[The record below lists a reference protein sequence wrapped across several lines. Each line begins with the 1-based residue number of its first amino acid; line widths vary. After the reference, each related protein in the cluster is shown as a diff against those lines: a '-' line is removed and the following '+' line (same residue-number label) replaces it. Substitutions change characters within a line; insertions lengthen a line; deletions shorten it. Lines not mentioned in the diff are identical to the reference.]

1 MDTVISE
8 ISDRS
13 ARTGFGFLPTEQLR
27 RYAGNHP
34 VVLAQHKADASH
46 FIVQEVHRYGMLTAT
61 TRSDFTPERLD
72 AFTGR
77 FVAFT
82 LVKCRLTSSAAARK
96 LANDLKI
103 PAQWITMAG
112 NKDRT
117 ARTAQMVVIANASV
131 NIDDV
136 RRHATPDERNLREHG
151 YFIKDVRRHDRAL
164 RKGFLEG
171 NNFTLQVGLPGMK
184 KDAIDE
190 YLPPRLRDITYVQ
203 DGTETV
209 VMPNFFG
216 RQRLGR
222 RQNLLG
228 VGLDFIT
235 MGSEAG
241 VKRFCCELVEEN
253 DHPLANDLRRK
264 LAVIWAQAEE
274 AAAAKGQTVAEQS
287 FDFIEM
293 QRVLEEPEPGYNHR
307 YRRRPSYE
315 PANMFIEHKL
325 ISKII
330 ETRSIERAFLEM
342 RDDVS
347 LWVGAYQGYWFNQA
361 LARVLDGL
369 IPIEA
374 LEADRRTGE
383 PVIPLYFAGDE
394 NSVKWYERWLPEA
407 IPSKIDPVVRKYFL
421 TNTDGSSGPR
431 RPSHVRVGNRDVTDR
446 DESINLTFTLRRGSY
461 ATTFLSLLFNL
472 DGKDWEVLDK

>member
-1 MDTVISE
+1 METVISE
-8 ISDRS
+8 K
-13 ARTGFGFLPTEQLR
+13 ALRTGFGFIPMESLR
-27 RYAGNHP
+27 RFAGNFP
-34 VVLAQHKADASH
+34 VVPAQHKLDSSH
-46 FIVQEVHRYGMLTAT
+46 FIVEELQREGLLTAT
-61 TRSDFTPERLD
+61 PKSDFTEEQLNATRGGLVAFSLVKERL
-72 AFTGR
+72 T
-77 FVAFT
+77 T
-82 LVKCRLTSSAAARK
+82 SAAV
-96 LANDLKI
+96 DLVAAELGI
-103 PAQWITMAG
+103 NPRDITVAA

-117 ARTAQMVVIANASV
+117 ARSCQKAVIV
-131 NIDDV
+131 NRGIGFDHV
-136 RRHATPDERNLREHG
+136 LRHSTPDDRLLRERG
-151 YFIKDVRRHDRAL
+151 WYIKDVRRHDRPL

-171 NNFTLQVGLPGMK
+171 NAFTLRISIPGMNK
-184 KDAIDE
+184 SEIEE
-190 YLPPRLRDITYVQ
+190 YLRVRLDALSGREGFAD
-203 DGTETV
+203 DV
-209 VMPNFFG
+209 VTMPNFYG

-228 VGLDFIT
+228 VGYEFIT
-235 MGSEAG
+235 KGPEAG

-274 AAAAKGQTVAEQS
+274 TAAAKGQTVAEQS

-431 RPSHVRVGNRDVTDR
+431 RPSHVRVGNLDVTAR

>member
-1 MDTVISE
+1 MDTVIS
-8 ISDRS
+8 DKA

-27 RYAGNHP
+27 RYAGDHS
-34 VVLAQHKADASH
+34 VVPAFHKADASH
-46 FIVQEVHRYGMLTAT
+46 FIVQEFHRYGMLTAT
-61 TRSDFTPERLD
+61 TRPDFTPEQMEK
-72 AFTGR
+72 FTGR
-77 FVAFT
+77 YVAFT

-96 LANDLKI
+96 VANDLKI
-103 PAQWITMAG
+103 PANKITMAG

-117 ARTAQMVVIANASV
+117 ARTAQMVVISDPTV
-131 NIDDV
+131 DIDAV
-136 RRHATPDERNLREHG
+136 RRHATPDERMLREHG
-151 YFIKDVRRHDRAL
+151 YFIKDVRRHDRVL

-171 NNFTLQVGLPGMK
+171 NSFTLQVGLPGMK
-184 KDAIDE
+184 KAAIDE
-190 YLPPRLRDITYVQ
+190 YLSPRLKSITYVQ
-203 DGTETV
+203 NDQETV

-253 DHPLANDLRRK
+253 DHPLANELRRK
-264 LAVIWAQAEE
+264 LSALWAQAEE
-274 AAAAKGQTVAEQS
+274 TARAKGQSVAEQS
-287 FDFIEM
+287 WDFIEM
-293 QRVLEEPEPGYNHR
+293 QRILEEPQPS
-307 YRRRPSYE
+307 YRGNRSFRRPAYE

-330 ETRSIERAFLEM
+330 ETRNIEKAFLEM

-347 LWVGAYQGYWFNQA
+347 LWVGAYQAFWFNQV
-361 LARVLDGL
+361 LARVLDGQ
-369 IPIEA
+369 IPLSA
-374 LEADRRTGE
+374 LEVDRRTGE

-394 NSVKWYERWLPEA
+394 ASVKWYERWMPEA
-407 IPSKIDPVVRKYFL
+407 IPSKIDPVVRRHFL
-421 TNTDGSSGPR
+421 TNQDGSPGPR
-431 RPSHVRVGNRDVTDR
+431 RPSHVRVGELKTLAR
-446 DESINLTFTLRRGSY
+446 DESIQLTFALRRGAY